1 MEEKDLL
8 LKIENNVAYITI
20 NREKQRNS
28 LSVSAIELFRKY
40 LNDIQEND
48 TVRVVQVTGA
58 GEKAFCTGADLGSTM
73 GSTMGSSE
81 KEAYQAYA
89 DLLKQISKFPKSTI
103 GKING
108 YCLAGGMGLML
119 ACDIVIAADNAKFGT
134 PEVNVGLFPMMIG
147 ALIFRNVPRKQAME
161 MILSGRTL
169 TSAEALDMG
178 IITRI
183 EPKELLDEETDK
195 TLELMASKSPI
206 GLKIGKQAFYEM
218 ADMPFEQAVDY
229 LSGKLGE
236 VVSTEDA
243 TEGIKAFMEKRK
255 PEFIGR

>member
-8 LKIENNVAYITI
+8 LKIENNIAYITI

-28 LSVSAIELFRKY
+28 LSVSAIELFQKY

-73 GSTMGSSE
+73 GSSE

-89 DLLKQISKFPKSTI
+89 DLLKQISKFPKPTV

-119 ACDIVIAADNAKFGT
+119 ACDIVIASDNAKFGT

-147 ALIFRNVPRKQAME
+147 ALIFRNAPRKQAME

-195 TLELMASKSPI
+195 TLKLMASKSPI

-243 TEGIKAFMEKRK
+243 AEGIKSFMEKRK
-255 PEFIGR
+255 PEFVGR